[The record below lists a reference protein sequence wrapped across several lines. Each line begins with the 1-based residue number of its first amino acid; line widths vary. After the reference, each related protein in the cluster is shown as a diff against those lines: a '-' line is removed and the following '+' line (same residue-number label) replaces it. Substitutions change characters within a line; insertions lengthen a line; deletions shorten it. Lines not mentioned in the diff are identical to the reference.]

1 MNSLQGHQM
10 RNCEAHADAV
20 RRARMRLDRD
30 RTLSKPACEDHRSPG
45 EVRAIAI
52 GPLSHETA
60 TK

>member
-1 MNSLQGHQM
+1 M